1 MTDRKVPD
9 VSLRHCPPDRLCP
22 LRSSPAG
29 SAGTHHES
37 PGQTPAAK
45 TRNTPQQPA
54 LVPCCQPCCKGQRML
69 FCNPD
74 IKEPIRK
81 HPCKSGKSG
90 SIRHGCCNS
99 DYCIILLCN
108 ITEYFGKNIGIAVLR
123 ALLFCLPVSMS
134 NGTIP

>member
-1 MTDRKVPD
+1 
-9 VSLRHCPPDRLCP
+9 
-22 LRSSPAG
+22 
-29 SAGTHHES
+29 
-37 PGQTPAAK
+37 
-45 TRNTPQQPA
+45 
-54 LVPCCQPCCKGQRML
+54 ML

-74 IKEPIRK
+74 IKESVRK

-123 ALLFCLPVSMS
+123 ALLFCLPGLNVKRNDPVKSGWILLRGNVSLSFLGEYMNQNCMIYPFCLLKCLIQLS
-134 NGTIP
+134 DIMPVHRSQVGDSHIFEKHTRNK